1 MSLLALS
8 PSLSSLAHVLAASA
22 DGRVALVVR
31 RGLLYLTSAGASRSL
46 MLAANVVATAM
57 VDGAAW
63 VVTADARGHT
73 LHRFSAEGRPQGP
86 AIFLG
91 ELGEEV
97 TMTASSSSAAAPL
110 VVIEGRRGV
119 LVRALGEDVEVEEL
133 QRAEPARRPRPI
145 TVEEAIVEGAIG
157 GSIDASIDAS
167 IGGASTASLGCVL
180 ESSFGEDTGQVSLAA
195 IEAAIA
201 AQAAEL
207 FAALLADQE
216 RARLELVGSCQ

>member
-31 RGLLYLTSAGASRSL
+31 RGLLYLTSAAASRSL
-46 MLAANVVATAM
+46 MLAANVVAAAM
-57 VDGAAW
+57 VDAAAW

-97 TMTASSSSAAAPL
+97 TVTASPSSAAAPL

-133 QRAEPARRPRPI
+133 RRTEPARRPRPI
-145 TVEEAIVEGAIG
+145 TVEEAIVEGAIEG
-157 GSIDASIDAS
+157 AVAEEAIAGSFGSAIVGS
-167 IGGASTASLGCVL
+167 G
-180 ESSFGEDTGQVSLAA
+180 SFGEETGQVSLAA
-195 IEAAIA
+195 IEAAIEEA
-201 AQAAEL
+201 IEAQAAEL

>member
-22 DGRVALVVR
+22 DGRVAVVVR
-31 RGLLYLTSAGASRSL
+31 RGLLYMTSAGMSRSL
-46 MLAANVVATAM
+46 MLAANVVAAAM
-57 VDGAAW
+57 VEGAAW

-97 TMTASSSSAAAPL
+97 TVTASASSAAAAPL

-119 LVRALGEDVEVEEL
+119 LVRALGEDVEVAEL
-133 QRAEPARRPRPI
+133 QRAAPARRPRPI
-145 TVEEAIVEGAIG
+145 TVEESIVEDSSEASS
-157 GSIDASIDAS
+157 GSSVGDVIERSFE
-167 IGGASTASLGCVL
+167 GW
-180 ESSFGEDTGQVSLAA
+180 FGEETGQVSLVALEMA
-195 IEAAIA
+195 IE

-216 RARLELVGSCQ
+216 RARLESVGSCQ

>member
-8 PSLSSLAHVLAASA
+8 PSLSSLAPVLAASA

-46 MLAANVVATAM
+46 MLAANVVAAAM

-119 LVRALGEDVEVEEL
+119 LVRALGEEVEVEEL
-133 QRAEPARRPRPI
+133 QRAEPARRPRPVTVEEAI
-145 TVEEAIVEGAIG
+145 VEEAIVEGAIA
-157 GSIDASIDAS
+157 GSFGSAIAGS
-167 IGGASTASLGCVL
+167 G
-180 ESSFGEDTGQVSLAA
+180 SFGEETGQVSLAA
-195 IEAAIA
+195 IEAEIE
-201 AQAAEL
+201 AQAAAL

>member
-22 DGRVALVVR
+22 DGRVAVVVR
-31 RGLLYLTSAGASRSL
+31 RGLLYMTSAGMSRSL
-46 MLAANVVATAM
+46 MLAANVVAAAM
-57 VDGAAW
+57 VEGAAW

-97 TMTASSSSAAAPL
+97 TVTASASSAAAAPL

-119 LVRALGEDVEVEEL
+119 LVRALGEDVEVAEL
-133 QRAEPARRPRPI
+133 QRAASARRPRPI
-145 TVEEAIVEGAIG
+145 TVEEAIVETPSEASS
-157 GSIDASIDAS
+157 GSAVGDVIEPSFE
-167 IGGASTASLGCVL
+167 GW
-180 ESSFGEDTGQVSLAA
+180 FGEETGQVSLVALEMA
-195 IEAAIA
+195 IE

-207 FAALLADQE
+207 FAALLQDQE
-216 RARLELVGSCQ
+216 RARLESVGSCQ

>member
-8 PSLSSLAHVLAASA
+8 PSLSSLAPVLAASA

-46 MLAANVVATAM
+46 MLAANVVAAAM

-119 LVRALGEDVEVEEL
+119 LVRALGEEVEVEEL
-133 QRAEPARRPRPI
+133 QRAEPARRPRPV
-145 TVEEAIVEGAIG
+145 TVEEAIVEGAITEG
-157 GSIDASIDAS
+157 AIAGSFGSAIAGS
-167 IGGASTASLGCVL
+167 G
-180 ESSFGEDTGQVSLAA
+180 SFGEETGQVSLAA
-195 IEAAIA
+195 IEAAIEA
-201 AQAAEL
+201 EIEAQAAAL